1 MCSIH
6 ILFIGNELK
15 IEQNKSRKKTIHQSR
30 STRQKK
36 IRQQQQQQITKW
48 PHNHC
53 VCVHLAII
61 TTRQDNGKKMLK
73 TKKNLGNFDIKSI
86 DILCVCVSGK
96 I

>member
-1 MCSIH
+1 MFNSHSIH
-6 ILFIGNELK
+6 WKLK
-15 IEQNKSRKKTIHQSR
+15 IEQNKSRKKLYINLDQ
-30 STRQKK
+30 QDKKK
-36 IRQQQQQQITKW
+36 IRQQQQITKW